1 MRVYAGHH
9 YGSMLWDLE
18 SEIVG
23 QYCRVWNTAVK
34 LTYAVPR
41 STHTYLVEHL
51 LAVNFLPVKSELMS
65 RYVKFLDSLLNNKS
79 SEVQF
84 LVKTALSYVR
94 STTSKNLLLIQQE
107 SGLNPLKVSSS
118 CIRGAMKIAEI
129 PEKQSWR
136 LPLLVKLL
144 ERRRVMEVDL
154 MCTKEI
160 SGVIDSLCSS

>member
-9 YGSMLWDLE
+9 HGSMLWDLG

-41 STHTYLVEHL
+41 STHTYLVE
-51 LAVNFLPVKSELMS
+51 LMS

-84 LVKTALSYVR
+84 LVKTALSDVR

-129 PEKQSWR
+129 PENQSWR

-144 ERRRVMEVDL
+144 ERRRVMDVDL
-154 MCTKEI
+154 ICTMEI

>member
-9 YGSMLWDLE
+9 YGSMLWDL
-18 SEIVG
+18 EIVG

-84 LVKTALSYVR
+84 LVKTALSDVR

-107 SGLNPLKVSSS
+107 SGLKVSSS

-129 PEKQSWR
+129 PEKQ

>member
-1 MRVYAGHH
+1 MRAYAGHH

-34 LTYAVPR
+34 QTYAVPR

-84 LVKTALSYVR
+84 LVKTALSQTCPFR
-94 STTSKNLLLIQQE
+94 
-107 SGLNPLKVSSS
+107 
-118 CIRGAMKIAEI
+118 
-129 PEKQSWR
+129 
-136 LPLLVKLL
+136 
-144 ERRRVMEVDL
+144 
-154 MCTKEI
+154 
-160 SGVIDSLCSS
+160 

>member
-34 LTYAVPR
+34 LTYTVPR

-84 LVKTALSYVR
+84 LVKTALSDVR
-94 STTSKNLLLIQQE
+94 
-107 SGLNPLKVSSS
+107 
-118 CIRGAMKIAEI
+118 
-129 PEKQSWR
+129 R

-144 ERRRVMEVDL
+144 GRRRVMEVDL